1 MMIMR
6 CKTLLAAFLVAA
18 TIGGVFPSSAWA
30 DPVLRIYA
38 AGSLKGVLGEAAG
51 VFTAREGIAVKTS
64 FGPSGDFARTAA
76 GRRGGR
82 SVRLRR
88 LGPTP
93 GPGRFGTGGE
103 TGDFRQK
110 PGLRPG
116 PGRSGHDPGQ
126 FSRYPCCAR
135 ISGSAPRPRK
145 PIRAATTL
153 GSCSIAPRSCGRAV
167 SPCSTQGRRSWSAAP
182 NRRNRQPV
190 GRLWTYLMEQ
200 ADVFLLYCNSAKAAL
215 EQVPGASIVQ
225 PPPELA
231 VIPEYG
237 ASVLTHG
244 DRPTA
249 AKFLAFLQSQEGR
262 TLLTKWGFSIP

>member
-64 FGPSGDFARTAA
+64 FGPSGTLRERLQAGEAADLFASADLGQPQALAA
-76 GRRGGR
+76 LGLAEKPVTFAKSQVCALARAGLAMTPDNFLDTLLRKDIRVGTSTPKADPGGDYAWVLFHR
-82 SVRLRR
+82 A
-88 LGPTP
+88 
-93 GPGRFGTGGE
+93 E
-103 TGDFRQK
+103 E
-110 PGLRPG
+110 LRPG
-116 PGRSGHDPGQ
+116 SFALLDAKAEKLVGGPQSPEPPAGRP
-126 FSRYPCCAR
+126 
-135 ISGSAPRPRK
+135 
-145 PIRAATTL
+145 
-153 GSCSIAPRSCGRAV
+153 
-167 SPCSTQGRRSWSAAP
+167 
-182 NRRNRQPV
+182 
-190 GRLWTYLMEQ
+190 LWTYLMEQ